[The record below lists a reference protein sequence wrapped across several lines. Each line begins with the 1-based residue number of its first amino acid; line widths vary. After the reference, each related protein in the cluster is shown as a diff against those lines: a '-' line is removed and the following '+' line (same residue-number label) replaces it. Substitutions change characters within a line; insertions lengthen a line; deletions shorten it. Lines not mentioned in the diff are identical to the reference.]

1 MPIFCTRGV
10 LGREYAAQRRRTPHL
25 IQSPYRAGGLVMLQS
40 NEQCP
45 RPASVIDD
53 VSFRVLTVTVKLF
66 YPVLIAL
73 IKSLLDINRDAGLS
87 LPSTNQ
93 EVRVLNRPHILQNST
108 NALYVTVSVLMGTV
122 DVCFT
127 SCLAIRARKKTSS
140 RARSK
145 LFTYPDVETRRQHEC
160 YRRCLGDTGARFL
173 LSPKSRLLSK
183 YFGQLHLA
191 LSHVSLLGSTR
202 SRRRVV
208 YAQAGKQYTA
218 GKPG

>member
-1 MPIFCTRGV
+1 MPGCHY
-10 LGREYAAQRRRTPHL
+10 L
-25 IQSPYRAGGLVMLQS
+25 
-40 NEQCP
+40 NKP
-45 RPASVIDD
+45 RSEGSQPPAYFTE
-53 VSFRVLTVTVKLF
+53 FR
-66 YPVLIAL
+66 
-73 IKSLLDINRDAGLS
+73 
-87 LPSTNQ
+87 
-93 EVRVLNRPHILQNST
+93 

-127 SCLAIRARKKTSS
+127 SCLAIWARKKTSS